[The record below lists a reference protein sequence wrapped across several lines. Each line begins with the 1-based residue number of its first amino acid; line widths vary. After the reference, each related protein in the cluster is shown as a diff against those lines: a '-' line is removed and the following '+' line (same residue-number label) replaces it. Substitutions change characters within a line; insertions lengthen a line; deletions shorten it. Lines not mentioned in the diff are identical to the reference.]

1 MSPGTS
7 TVVWRARL
15 LAGVLLLSAVAFRQS
30 PGLVVPDTKLDL
42 TANPGGFLAR
52 ALNMWDPQ
60 GAFGQLQNQA
70 YGYLF
75 PAGPFHWLLTT
86 FDVPAWVV
94 QRLWWTVVL
103 ATAFLGLWRL
113 AGALGLGTPWARFGG
128 ALLYALTPRFLG
140 EVAITSVEVWPI
152 AVAPWVLLPLVDPR
166 ERSWA
171 WRISRSALAFAFVGG
186 VNAVATG
193 ATLVLPTLWFATR
206 RGLRRALG
214 WYAVWLAS
222 VVAVS
227 LWWLVPLVLLGRYS
241 PPFLDWIENAAVTT
255 AFASPFE
262 ALRGTTQWL
271 NYLTGSGGPS
281 WPAGWQFVT
290 RPSLIVLTALT
301 AGLGLAGIRL
311 APARVRTFLTVSA
324 VVGLALV
331 TLGHTGAAA
340 SPAAPVMQPLLDG
353 VLAAARNTHKFELV
367 VRLPLALGLVQ
378 GLAAAARAARRA
390 RLAPWLAPVMAASC
404 LLATGAPALAGTLA
418 RPEGYAAIPQH
429 WRDAAGWLDAQ
440 PGPGT
445 VLVTPGAGF
454 ADFTWGSTKDEPL
467 QALMQRPFAVRD
479 AVPLGSAGATRVLD
493 GIEDRLSSGQ
503 GGPGLRTALRSA
515 GIRYV
520 VVRNDL
526 RADAAGN
533 VGLLL
538 HQALADAGL
547 TRAASFGPR
556 VGQAAETP
564 TQTVDSR
571 TRLPYQSVEIFD
583 VGTPP
588 AALVVPS
595 AALVRASGGPEDV
608 PDVLRAMPAAGAVLT
623 GSDGAPFPSAPLAIT
638 DGNQRREVFFGR
650 AAGNSSQVLAAED
663 AGRTQ
668 RRVTSYLSDP
678 QAPQVVRQWD
688 GGLRYVT
695 ASSSASDANA
705 TLRRGPG
712 SGPQAA
718 VDGDPRTAWTSGR
731 YARAAGEWLELGF
744 RRPVEVTGAS
754 VSFDTGGPLGGAPI
768 AVRVDTARGSAT
780 SVLEPGSGAQ
790 ALATPPGVTQRLRV
804 TVTRTQAGRPANG
817 VSIAEV
823 TVPGVQL
830 GTRLAV
836 PASDGAP
843 PSAIVLRGTGRGAP
857 QCARVGERPLCAA
870 GLGRAAESEGGIR
883 RTVEVPGAAT
893 LRFSGTV
900 RPRDGD
906 AVERL
911 LDGLTAVSASA
922 SSRGVLASAGRPEAA
937 VDGELGTGWVAS
949 ADDTQPT
956 LTLTMPQQVTT
967 GSAQFQNDQYLAA
980 SRPTRVALTF
990 DGADTETVDIDGE
1003 GYARWDPRPFTSLRI
1018 RVLETEPMRTVEA
1031 TTGYAETLPAGV
1043 SEVVLT
1049 GVRLPKPR
1057 LGPSTPTGVACGF
1070 GPSVVVGGTALPT
1083 RVSGTVGDIL
1093 AGAALSW
1100 SLCTADVTFTPGTT
1114 TIDAPQSAEFRP
1126 DELTFAQGEPSRVAT
1141 PVAAS
1146 VEQVSPAHLKV
1157 RAPGA
1162 TAGSLLVLPAN
1173 HNAGWEATDGSGRVL
1188 QPVRV
1193 NGWQQGWQLSGESGT
1208 VTARFTP
1215 NSGYRAG
1222 LAVGADMVI
1231 LCGLLVFLTRR
1242 RRPGFLGRP
1251 VTRPLPSASVRRGW
1265 VALALPVV
1273 LALVA
1278 GPLGLLA
1285 GLVGA
1290 AAAVVWSR
1298 RGMALLALGAGLTAG
1313 MLAGSSSWP
1322 DANAGV
1328 DSAVVQLAALLA
1340 VAAAVSG
1347 VAGDGPGR
1355 SARRPR
1361 RMIGRSRA

>member
-15 LAGVLLLSAVAFRQS
+15 LAGVLLLAAVAFRQS

-42 TANPGGFLAR
+42 TANPSGFLAR
-52 ALNMWDPQ
+52 ALHMWDPQ

-75 PAGPFHWLLTT
+75 PVGPFHGLLTAAG
-86 FDVPAWVV
+86 VPAWIV

-113 AGALGLGTPWARFGG
+113 AGALGLGTPWARFAG

-152 AVAPWVLLPLVDPR
+152 AMAPWVLLPLVDPR

-186 VNAVATG
+186 INAVATG

-214 WYAVWLAS
+214 WYAAWLAS

-227 LWWLVPLVLLGRYS
+227 LWWLVPLVLLGRHS
-241 PPFLDWIENAAVTT
+241 PPFLDWIEDAPVTT

-271 NYLTGSGGPS
+271 NYLTGPGGPS

-290 RPSLIVLTALT
+290 RPSLIVLTAVVV
-301 AGLGLAGIRL
+301 GLGLAGIRL
-311 APARVRTFLTVSA
+311 APARVRAFLTVS
-324 VVGLALV
+324 VVMGLALV

-340 SPAAPVMQPLLDG
+340 SPAAPAVQSLLDG

-367 VRLPLALGLVQ
+367 VRVPLALGLIQ
-378 GLAAAARAARRA
+378 ALTATARAARRA
-390 RLAPWLAPVMAASC
+390 RLAPWLAPVMAVSC
-404 LLATGAPALAGTLA
+404 ILATGAPALAGNLA
-418 RPEGYAAIPQH
+418 RPEGYQAIPQH
-429 WRDAAGWLDAQ
+429 WRDAATWLDAQ
-440 PGPGT
+440 SGPGT

-467 QALMQRPFAVRD
+467 QALMNRPFAVRD
-479 AVPLGSAGATRVLD
+479 AVPLGSAGATRALD
-493 GIEDRLSSGQ
+493 GIEDRLRSGQ
-503 GGPGLRTALRSA
+503 GGPGLKTALQSA

-538 HQALADAGL
+538 HQALADAGVA
-547 TRAASFGPR
+547 RAVSFGPR

-571 TRLPYQSVEIFD
+571 TRLPYQSVEVFD
-583 VGTPP
+583 VGPAP
-588 AALVVPS
+588 AALVVP
-595 AALVRASGGPEDV
+595 AAAVARAAGGPEDV
-608 PDVLRAMPAAGAVLT
+608 PDVLRAMPGAGAVLT
-623 GSDGAPFPSAPLAIT
+623 GSDHGPFPSAPLAVT
-638 DGNQRREVFFGR
+638 DGNHRREVFFGR
-650 AAGNSSQVLAAED
+650 ATGNSSQVLTAED
-663 AGRTQ
+663 DGRTQ
-668 RRVTSYLSDP
+668 RRVINYVSDP
-678 QAPQVVRQWD
+678 LSPQTVRRWD

-705 TLRRGPG
+705 TLRRGLG

-718 VDGDPRTAWTSGR
+718 VDGDPDTAWTSGR
-731 YARAAGEWLELGF
+731 YATAAGEWLELGF
-744 RRPVEVTGAS
+744 RAPVDVTGAA
-754 VSFDTGGPLGGAPI
+754 VRFDTGAPIGGAPVE
-768 AVRVDTARGSAT
+768 VRVDTAHGSST
-780 SVLEPGSGAQ
+780 SVLEPGGGAQ
-790 ALATPPGVTQRLRV
+790 ALATPRGVTQRLRV

-823 TVPGVQL
+823 VVPGVQL

-836 PASDGAP
+836 PASDGVPA
-843 PSAIVLRGTGRGAP
+843 AIVLRATGRGAS
-857 QCARVGERPLCAA
+857 QCARVGDRPLCAA
-870 GLGRAAESEGGIR
+870 SLGRPAESEAGIR
-883 RTVEVPGAAT
+883 RTVEMSGAAT
-893 LRFSGTV
+893 LAFSGAV
-900 RPRDGD
+900 RPRDGA

-911 LDGLTAVSASA
+911 LEGLTAVSASA
-922 SSRGVLASAGRPEAA
+922 SSRSIQAAAGRPAA
-937 VDGELGTGWVAS
+937 AADGELGTGWVA
-949 ADDTQPT
+949 APDDTDPT
-956 LTLTMPQQVTT
+956 LTLVMPQDVTT

-990 DGADTETVDIDGE
+990 DGTDTETVDIDGE
-1003 GYARWDPRPFTSLRI
+1003 GYARWDRRTFRSLRI
-1018 RVLETEPMRTVEA
+1018 RVLETEPVRTFEA

-1043 SEVVLT
+1043 SEVVLS
-1049 GVRLPKPR
+1049 GVRLPAPPLER
-1057 LGPSTPTGVACGF
+1057 TTPTGVACGF
-1070 GPSVVVGGTALPT
+1070 GPSVVVAGTTLPT
-1083 RVSGTVGDIL
+1083 RVTGTVGDIL
-1093 AGAALSW
+1093 AGAPLSW
-1100 SLCTADVTFTPGTT
+1100 SLCTDDVAFQPGTT

-1126 DELTFAQGEPSRVAT
+1126 EEMTFAQGAPSQDAR

-1146 VEQVSPAHLKV
+1146 VQRVSPAHL
-1157 RAPGA
+1157 RIQAPGA
-1162 TAGSLLVLPAN
+1162 AAGSLLVLPAN
-1173 HNAGWEATDGSGRVL
+1173 HNDGWEATDASGRVL
-1188 QPVRV
+1188 RPVRV
-1193 NGWQQGWQLSGESGT
+1193 NGWQQGWQLTGDSGT
-1208 VTARFTP
+1208 VTARFAP
-1215 NSGYRAG
+1215 SSGYRAG

-1231 LCGLLVFLTRR
+1231 LCALLVFLTGR
-1242 RRPGFLGRP
+1242 RRPGVLVRR
-1251 VTRPLPSASVRRGW
+1251 VARPLPSRSASGGLVN
-1265 VALALPVV
+1265 LALPVG

-1285 GLVGA
+1285 GL
-1290 AAAVVWSR
+1290 AAVAVAMAGSR
-1298 RGMALLALGAGLTAG
+1298 RVMALLSLGAALTAG
-1313 MLAGSSSWP
+1313 TLAASNSWP
-1322 DANAGV
+1322 GANAGA

-1340 VAAAVSG
+1340 LAAAVSA
-1347 VAGDGPGR
+1347 VAGDGVGR

-1361 RMIGRSRA
+1361 RMIGRSTA